1 MAETLTKF
9 RGIVKTRKEL
19 REALAKMDRAEIAL
33 RQRRIYERRTAA
45 AQRAEC
51 RRFVRGEA

>member
-9 RGIVKTRKEL
+9 RGVVKTRKEL
-19 REALAKMDRAEIAL
+19 REALARLDRAEIAR
-33 RQRRIYERRTAA
+33 RQRRIFERRVVA